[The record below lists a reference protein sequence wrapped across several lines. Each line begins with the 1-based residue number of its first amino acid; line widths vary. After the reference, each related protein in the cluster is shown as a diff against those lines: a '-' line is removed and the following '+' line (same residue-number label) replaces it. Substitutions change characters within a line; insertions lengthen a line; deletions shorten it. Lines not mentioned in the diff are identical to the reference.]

1 MESTASSDLN
11 QNQDHNQDRLV
22 NLGWHRS
29 VDHPSNSLDWPVK
42 ESSNI
47 GDQASLVEPY
57 PTESCPVQDRNQN
70 RLVAPSWRQSID
82 HPSSTLDLPVKESSN
97 IGDQAS
103 PVESYPTESCPIQ
116 DRNQNC
122 LVAPSRHQSVD
133 HP

>member
-11 QNQDHNQDRLV
+11 QNQDHKQDRLV

-70 RLVAPSWRQSID
+70 RLVAPSRHQPVDHQSNL
-82 HPSSTLDLPVKESSN
+82 LDLPGKESSN
-97 IGDQAS
+97 IEDQAS
-103 PVESYPTESCPIQ
+103 PVEPYPTKGGGVLQ
-116 DRNQNC
+116 
-122 LVAPSRHQSVD
+122 VASTRTYNY
-133 HP
+133 